1 MYCAIFG
8 LPKININ
15 LAYPNYLGKQMM
27 NKLFTLYGKFDE
39 NLGNLVIEFCG
50 LCECLLGYE
59 VLKREPY

>member
-15 LAYPNYLGKQMM
+15 LAYPNYLGKKMM
-27 NKLFTLYGKFDE
+27 NKLFTHFGKFDE

-50 LCECLLGYE
+50 LCERLLRSE
-59 VLKREPY
+59 VLKRESY